1 MGILESTSKENR
13 AIMRRA
19 LPSGVW
25 ARMIKLSLSGEVEH
39 DALPNAF
46 KKYDETTL
54 QLCITRPP
62 SGVGHAAKI
71 SRKKSNSKLFDLKK
85 NAKIG

>member
-1 MGILESTSKENR
+1 MPNLINIGPKMTRLLAE
-13 AIMRRA
+13 
-19 LPSGVW
+19 LVF
-25 ARMIKLSLSGEVEH
+25 VVH
-39 DALPNAF
+39 DAFPNAF

-71 SRKKSNSKLFDLKK
+71 SRKKSNSKIFDLKR
-85 NAKIG
+85 NPELG